1 MAEVAP
7 DVPPQLEQLIRR
19 CLRKNP
25 DERWQSMKDVLMALQ
40 ALKHESDSGSL
51 YKPRIPAP
59 PKRDSTKEIAGAVIG
74 LVLVA
79 GAGVGALLW
88 AKHHKPAPVAVQVP
102 VAAIPA
108 TPEPA
113 AATEPNPTPAPAPE
127 PAEAALNNDRIVEMV
142 EAKVAPSVIL
152 SQIRSS
158 KTDFNL
164 SAGEVI
170 RLSKAGVPAIVI
182 EAMRNPKT
190 TPATAANGKPAS
202 ASPRTS
208 VTPVSTTPVP
218 TPAPVASTPPPA
230 QPVAAVPAPAA
241 PAAPVAKAPA
251 ERVVV
256 VSLTDSAPIR
266 ITLTADVPADA
277 PDGSPL
283 RFVAADD
290 FRAGDVVV
298 IAKGSTVA
306 GEVVEGSKKKLFG
319 NKPMF
324 RLTQVDAVDGHK
336 LNIRATAARGSGGQ
350 PALHAFEG
358 GPNAPKHSKD
368 VLAAQGTE
376 YIAYLEGDQTVSVKK

>member
-1 MAEVAP
+1 
-7 DVPPQLEQLIRR
+7 
-19 CLRKNP
+19 
-25 DERWQSMKDVLMALQ
+25 
-40 ALKHESDSGSL
+40 
-51 YKPRIPAP
+51 
-59 PKRDSTKEIAGAVIG
+59 
-74 LVLVA
+74 
-79 GAGVGALLW
+79 
-88 AKHHKPAPVAVQVP
+88 
-102 VAAIPA
+102 
-108 TPEPA
+108 
-113 AATEPNPTPAPAPE
+113 
-127 PAEAALNNDRIVEMV
+127 MV

-170 RLSKAGVPAIVI
+170 RLEQGRRARHRDRSDA
-182 EAMRNPKT
+182 
-190 TPATAANGKPAS
+190 KPQDDSGDGGQWQARLRVS
-202 ASPRTS
+202 APRS

>member
-1 MAEVAP
+1 
-7 DVPPQLEQLIRR
+7 
-19 CLRKNP
+19 
-25 DERWQSMKDVLMALQ
+25 MALQ

-190 TPATAANGKPAS
+190 TPATAANGKPRLRVSAHIRDAGIHHPGAHACAGSIHTS
-202 ASPRTS
+202 ASPAGCSSSGSRGAGRS
-208 VTPVSTTPVP
+208 RGEG
-218 TPAPVASTPPPA
+218 ARG
-230 QPVAAVPAPAA
+230 
-241 PAAPVAKAPA
+241 
-251 ERVVV
+251 EVVV